1 MTAMTS
7 RHAERFFLERFGLS
21 EQLLEQIVGGAIA
34 RYLEHGRGPSVSRRV
49 FLRVIP
55 PRVGLARPCA
65 IDHIVRL
72 AFTRAGVRPRPR
84 RVAHLFRH
92 SLATRMI
99 RRGASLPE
107 IAEVLRHRSQ
117 STTAIYAKVSLD
129 ALRAVARPWPVVG
142 AGR

>member
-1 MTAMTS
+1 MSTTTDVPAARLT
-7 RHAERFFLERFGLS
+7 
-21 EQLLEQIVGGAIA
+21 A
-34 RYLEHGRGPSVSRRV
+34 RYRRSAT
-49 FLRVIP
+49 R
-55 PRVGLARPCA
+55 RYAAR
-65 IDHIVRL
+65 R
-72 AFTRAGVRPRPR
+72 RR